1 MIEKLG
7 DNYERTYYIKFTE
20 LISDNCQWNRLNQEE
35 DFERISL
42 PMPWL
47 LPKQTLQTAETTYT
61 EIFSIKLKVP

>member
-35 DFERISL
+35 DFECISL
-42 PMPWL
+42 PKP
-47 LPKQTLQTAETTYT
+47 
-61 EIFSIKLKVP
+61 

>member
-7 DNYERTYYIKFTE
+7 DNYERTYYIQFTE

-42 PMPWL
+42 PMP
-47 LPKQTLQTAETTYT
+47 
-61 EIFSIKLKVP
+61 